1 MKKITLIAGLLLAGF
16 GGFAQKAKIQDALN
30 AIKENDIKSAKK
42 AIDEATTNE
51 ATIGNAKA
59 WLVKGVVYQAIA
71 TPADI
76 MPQLIFMLGDNA
88 YNVDVSGAAGLKATT
103 PDAEAQALEAYKKT
117 VSLDPKYDKNA
128 LTVLL
133 TTMGMVGYNNAV
145 GLMNSSKFQDA
156 YTSFG
161 NVSALADIDGGKL
174 WKSFPQA
181 DTIFASAKLYQ
192 GNCAYQMGRD
202 NDAAAILES
211 AIKNPISQN
220 PDAFVMLTD
229 IYEKTGDDAKWMEAM
244 KAAKLKFPKDKRI
257 LNNEINYYIKKGRGE
272 ESIAKLKEGIA
283 LDPNRSDLHII
294 LGQTYYTMANPE
306 KGARPAN
313 AKELETQAEGC
324 YKKAME
330 TDTKNSYANYY
341 MGQLYYNRAKA
352 MTDEMNKADDK
363 TYTKMKPE
371 RDKLINTALPYL
383 DKARTLVDAEGINDG
398 NRDVYTSS
406 LMGLEQAYRIIG
418 NEEKSTEFQKMLKN
432 KK

>member
-30 AIKENDIKSAKK
+30 AIKENDLKSAKK

-51 ATIGNAKA
+51 STIGNAKA
-59 WLVKGVVYQAIA
+59 WLVKGVVYQAIS

-88 YNVDVSGAAGLKATT
+88 YNVDVSGGAALRATA
-103 PDAEAQALEAYKKT
+103 PDAESVALEAYKKT
-117 VSLDPKYDKNA
+117 VALDPKYDKNA

-145 GLMNSSKFQDA
+145 SLMNASKFNDA

-161 NVSALADIDGGKL
+161 NVAGLAEIDGGKL
-174 WKSFPQA
+174 WKTFPQA

-202 NDAAAILES
+202 NDAATILES
-211 AIKNPISQN
+211 CVKNPITQN
-220 PDAFVMLTD
+220 ADAFVMLTD
-229 IYEKTGDDAKWMEAM
+229 IYEKTGDDAKWNEAM

-257 LNNEINYYIKKGRGE
+257 LNNEINYFIKKGRAE

-283 LDPNRSDLHII
+283 ADPSRTDLQII

-313 AKELETQAEGC
+313 AKDLEAQAEGC
-324 YKKAME
+324 YKKTIELDA
-330 TDTKNSYANYY
+330 KNSFANYY
-341 MGQLYYNRAKA
+341 MGQLYYNRAKS

-363 TYTKMKPE
+363 TYIKMKPE

-383 DKARTLVDAEGINDG
+383 EKAKTLVDTEGVNDG

-418 NEEKSTEFQKMLKN
+418 NEEKSAEYQKLLKN

>member
-1 MKKITLIAGLLLAGF
+1 MRKITLIAGLLLAGF

-30 AIKENDIKSAKK
+30 AIKENDIKAAKK

-59 WLVKGVVYQAIA
+59 WLVKGVVYQAIS

-88 YNVDVSGAAGLKATT
+88 YNVDVTGAAALRASA

-117 VSLDPKYDKNA
+117 VALDPKYDKNA

-145 GLMNSSKFQDA
+145 GLMNASKFQDA
-156 YTSFG
+156 YNSFG
-161 NVSALADIDGGKL
+161 NVAGLADIDGGKI

-202 NDAAAILES
+202 NDAASILES
-211 AIKNPISQN
+211 CVKNPITQN
-220 PDAFVMLTD
+220 ADAFVMLTD
-229 IYEKTGDDAKWMEAM
+229 IYEKTGDDAKWNEAM

-257 LNNEINYYIKKGRGE
+257 LNNEINYFIKKGRAE

-283 LDPNRSDLHII
+283 ADPNRTDLHII

-313 AKELETQAEGC
+313 AKDLEAQAEAC
-324 YKKAME
+324 YKKAMDV
-330 TDTKNSYANYY
+330 DTKNSFANYY
-341 MGQLYYNRAKA
+341 MGQLYYNRAKS

-363 TYTKMKPE
+363 TYIKMKPE

-383 DKARTLVDAEGINDG
+383 EKAKTLVDAEGVNDS

-418 NEEKSTEFQKMLKN
+418 NEEKSAEYQKMLKN